1 VVSTAQATRPPG
13 QGTLGIL
20 ARGPIESVYRSPSFG
35 SWLEP
40 PQPLITLM
48 VSLEDKLVTERGGLP
63 RAWIAGLDD
72 RPEVVDASGRHTEID
87 LKLTA
92 PGAARVCR
100 VPLREL
106 AGEIVPLEQIFGIE
120 GAHLA
125 EELAEAGDC
134 GRRFDIVERL
144 LAGRLRE
151 GEAADPVV
159 VAAHDR
165 LVAAEGRLRVGT
177 LAADLN
183 VSRRHLSAKFHQ
195 QLGMP
200 PKAFARLLRF
210 HSVRRRIA
218 QAPAA
223 WADIAAGCGY
233 ADQAH
238 LNRDFRA
245 FAGISPTAF
254 VQRLLPGGSA
264 IGDDLPNVQDTKV
277 GGA

>member
-1 VVSTAQATRPPG
+1 MQ
-13 QGTLGIL
+13 GIL

-48 VSLEDKLVTERGGLP
+48 VSLEDQLVTGKGTLP

-72 RPEVVDASGRHTEID
+72 RPELVDTAGRHTEID

-106 AGEIVPLEQIFGIE
+106 AGEVVPLEEIFGSG

-125 EELAEAGDC
+125 EELAEARDR

-144 LAGRLRE
+144 LAGRLQE

-165 LVAAEGRLRVGT
+165 LVAAEGRVRVGA

-183 VSRRHLSAKFHQ
+183 VSRRHLSARFHQ

-200 PKAFARLLRF
+200 PKPFARLLRF
-210 HSVRRRIA
+210 HAVRRRIA
-218 QAPAA
+218 EAPAA
-223 WADIAAGCGY
+223 WADIAAACGY
-233 ADQAH
+233 SDQAH

-245 FAGISPTAF
+245 FAGISPTEF

-264 IGDDLPNVQDTKV
+264 IGDQLPNVQDANA
-277 GGA
+277 GRA